1 MRKVLIIIIAFT
13 AFLSCKNKTGDK
25 EFEVSGTLQNV
36 PGKTV
41 YLLEHSMFRRS
52 RSVADS
58 AVVAA
63 DGKYRLKTKAG
74 EATAYSL
81 YISGSNNDFAVV
93 INDAGRI
100 TVDAVF
106 NKENNQ
112 YADSYEVKGSKASSS
127 AKDFLTGLAK
137 KMQDVYQFDKMADSL
152 QQSGAADSLLSGNL
166 QQRRELTIT
175 LKNFV
180 VSSVNQ
186 SENPALT
193 FYELGNYQGM
203 AGVFGLEPISNEE
216 VDSIVNNTV
225 KRFPD
230 HEGWAAF
237 KGQLD
242 VEKIRQQQQADKS
255 WVGKQAPEIAMP
267 DPNGNVVKLSSY
279 RGKYVLVDFWASWCK
294 PCRDE
299 NPTVVAAYNKY
310 KKKNFDI
317 LGVSLDN
324 PGGKDKW
331 LAAIKKDNLAWTQV
345 SELKGWETSAV
356 VVYGFGQEGIP
367 YNILVDPQGK
377 IIAERLRGPA
387 LEAKLAEALQ

>member
-1 MRKVLIIIIAFT
+1 
-13 AFLSCKNKTGDK
+13 
-25 EFEVSGTLQNV
+25 
-36 PGKTV
+36 
-41 YLLEHSMFRRS
+41 
-52 RSVADS
+52 
-58 AVVAA
+58 
-63 DGKYRLKTKAG
+63 
-74 EATAYSL
+74 
-81 YISGSNNDFAVV
+81 
-93 INDAGRI
+93 
-100 TVDAVF
+100 
-106 NKENNQ
+106 
-112 YADSYEVKGSKASSS
+112 
-127 AKDFLTGLAK
+127 
-137 KMQDVYQFDKMADSL
+137 
-152 QQSGAADSLLSGNL
+152 
-166 QQRRELTIT
+166 
-175 LKNFV
+175 
-180 VSSVNQ
+180 
-186 SENPALT
+186 
-193 FYELGNYQGM
+193 
-203 AGVFGLEPISNEE
+203 
-216 VDSIVNNTV
+216 VDSIVNNTL
-225 KRFPD
+225 KKFPD